1 MNGRSIKVQSR
12 RGAPGFAFNAPLP
25 LTLYVH
31 IPWCARKCP
40 YCDFNSHEIHA
51 AIDERAYIDALL
63 ADLDQDLPL
72 ADGRALQSIF
82 IGGGTPS
89 VFAPESIERLLCG
102 VRARLACVTDLEIT
116 LEANP
121 GTVEQGRFAEFR
133 GAGINRLSIGVQSFD
148 DDLLGRIGR
157 IHGRREA
164 IRAAESAHD
173 AGLANFNLDLMYGL
187 PNQSLDQAR
196 DDLQTAM
203 DLEPA
208 HLSHYQLTLEP
219 NTWFHRHPPPLPD
232 DDQVWDMQVICQRR
246 MAEQGYIQYEVSAY
260 AQDGRQC
267 RHNLN
272 YWQFGDYLGIGAG
285 AHAKLTDISTQQAR
299 RLWKHKQPKAYLQA
313 IAEHNA
319 HRGDTALLLP
329 EDASFEFMINALRL
343 NGGFTD
349 SLYRQRT
356 GLTLESL
363 MEILQSGQEQN
374 LLERNGETW
383 RASPHGQR
391 FLNDLLGL
399 FAPDSRHA

>member
-1 MNGRSIKVQSR
+1 MSGRGIKVNAR
-12 RGAPGFAFNAPLP
+12 RDAATFAFTAPLP

-40 YCDFNSHEIHA
+40 YCDFNSHEA
-51 AIDERAYIDALL
+51 RAPIDERAYIDALL
-63 ADLDQDLPL
+63 ADLDHDLPL

-89 VFAPESIERLLCG
+89 LFAPESIDRLLCG
-102 VRARLACVTDLEIT
+102 VRARLTGVTDMEIT

-133 GAGINRLSIGVQSFD
+133 SAGINRLSIGVQSFHD
-148 DDLLGRIGR
+148 ELLESLGR

-187 PNQSLDQAR
+187 PKQTLDQALA
-196 DDLQTAM
+196 DLQTAC

-219 NTWFHRHPPPLPD
+219 NTWFHRHPPQLPD
-232 DDQVWDMQVICQRR
+232 DEQIWDMQEACQRVL
-246 MAEQGYIQYEVSAY
+246 AEQGYTQYEVSAY

-285 AHAKLTDISTQQAR
+285 AHAKLTDINAQQAR
-299 RLWKHKQPKAYLQA
+299 RLWKHKQPKAYLQSM
-313 IAEHNA
+313 AEHTA
-319 HRGDTALLLP
+319 HGGDTPLLP

-343 NGGFTD
+343 NAGFTE
-349 SLYRQRT
+349 SLFRERT
-356 GLTLESL
+356 GLALETI
-363 MEILQSGQEQN
+363 MKILQSGLEQN
-374 LLERNGETW
+374 LLQQDGETW
-383 RASPHGQR
+383 RASTHGQR

-399 FAPDSRHA
+399 FAPENDRA

>member
-1 MNGRSIKVQSR
+1 MSGRGIKVNAR
-12 RGAPGFAFNAPLP
+12 RDAATFAFTAPLP

-40 YCDFNSHEIHA
+40 YCDFNSHEA
-51 AIDERAYIDALL
+51 RAPIDERAYIDALL
-63 ADLDQDLPL
+63 ADLDRDLPL

-89 VFAPESIERLLCG
+89 LFAPESIDRLLCG
-102 VRARLACVTDLEIT
+102 VRARLTGVTDMEIT

-133 GAGINRLSIGVQSFD
+133 SAGINRLSIGVQSFHD
-148 DDLLGRIGR
+148 ELLESLGR

-187 PNQSLDQAR
+187 PKQTLDQALA
-196 DDLQTAM
+196 DLQTAC

-219 NTWFHRHPPPLPD
+219 NTWFHRHPPQLPD
-232 DDQVWDMQVICQRR
+232 DEQIWDMQEACQRVL
-246 MAEQGYIQYEVSAY
+246 AEQGYTQYEVSAY

-285 AHAKLTDISTQQAR
+285 AHAKLTDINTQQAR
-299 RLWKHKQPKAYLQA
+299 RLWKHKQPKAYLQSM
-313 IAEHNA
+313 AEHTA
-319 HRGDTALLLP
+319 HGGDTPLLP

-343 NGGFTD
+343 NAGFTE
-349 SLYRQRT
+349 SLFRERT
-356 GLTLESL
+356 GLALETI
-363 MEILQSGQEQN
+363 MKILQSGLEQN
-374 LLERNGETW
+374 LLQQDGETW
-383 RASPHGQR
+383 RASTHGQR

-399 FAPDSRHA
+399 FAPENDRA

>member
-1 MNGRSIKVQSR
+1 MSGRGIKVKAHKDASS
-12 RGAPGFAFNAPLP
+12 FAFTAPLP

-31 IPWCARKCP
+31 IPWCVRKCP
-40 YCDFNSHEIHA
+40 YCDFNSHEA
-51 AIDERAYIDALL
+51 RVPIDERAYIDALL
-63 ADLDQDLPL
+63 ADLDRDLPL
-72 ADGRALQSIF
+72 ADGRSLQSIF

-89 VFAPESIERLLCG
+89 LFTPESIDRLLCG
-102 VRARLACVTDLEIT
+102 VRARLAGVTDMEIT

-133 GAGINRLSIGVQSFD
+133 SAGINRLSIGVQSFHD
-148 DDLLGRIGR
+148 ELLESLGR

-187 PNQSLDQAR
+187 PKQTLDQALA
-196 DDLQTAM
+196 DLQTAI

-219 NTWFHRHPPPLPD
+219 NTWFHRHPPQLPD
-232 DDQVWDMQVICQRR
+232 DEQIWDMQEACQRVL
-246 MAEQGYIQYEVSAY
+246 AEHGYTQYEVSAY

-285 AHAKLTDISTQQAR
+285 AHAKLTDINTQQAR

-313 IAEHNA
+313 VAGHNA
-319 HRGDTALLLP
+319 CGGDTPLLA

-343 NGGFTD
+343 NAGFTE
-349 SLYRQRT
+349 SLFRERT
-356 GLTLESL
+356 GLALETV
-363 MEILQSGQEQN
+363 MATLQSALEQN
-374 LLERNGETW
+374 LLEQDGEIW
-383 RASPHGQR
+383 RASTHGQR

-399 FAPDSRHA
+399 FAPEHDHA

>member
-1 MNGRSIKVQSR
+1 LSGRGIKVNACR
-12 RGAPGFAFNAPLP
+12 DAATFAFTAPLP

-40 YCDFNSHEIHA
+40 YCDFNSHEA
-51 AIDERAYIDALL
+51 RAPIDERAYIDALL
-63 ADLDQDLPL
+63 ADLDRDLPL

-89 VFAPESIERLLCG
+89 LFAPESIDRLLCG
-102 VRARLACVTDLEIT
+102 VRARLTGVTDMEIT

-133 GAGINRLSIGVQSFD
+133 SAGINRLSIGVQSFHD
-148 DDLLGRIGR
+148 ELLESLGR

-187 PNQSLDQAR
+187 PKQTLDQALA
-196 DDLQTAM
+196 DLQTAC

-219 NTWFHRHPPPLPD
+219 NTWFHRHPPQLPD
-232 DDQVWDMQVICQRR
+232 DEQIWDMQEACQRVL
-246 MAEQGYIQYEVSAY
+246 AEQGYTQYEVSAY

-285 AHAKLTDISTQQAR
+285 AHAKLTDINAQQAR
-299 RLWKHKQPKAYLQA
+299 RLWKHKQPKAYLQSM
-313 IAEHNA
+313 AEHTA
-319 HRGDTALLLP
+319 HGGDTPLLP

-343 NGGFTD
+343 NAGFTE
-349 SLYRQRT
+349 SLFRERT
-356 GLTLESL
+356 GLALETI
-363 MEILQSGQEQN
+363 MKILQSGLEQN
-374 LLERNGETW
+374 LLQQDGETW
-383 RASPHGQR
+383 RASTHGQR

-399 FAPDSRHA
+399 FAPENDRA